1 MATNKFTRRDFLHD
15 SIERACGYLCMP
27 SLATL
32 LMNSRALAADK
43 LVCPDASAS
52 DAPAFIALDLK
63 GGASIAGNNVI
74 VYKEGGTLLTNY
86 EGLGLPNEIKPTESD
101 RIDTSLGLPMH
112 SNSALLKGI
121 KDVVTQQE
129 IWDKTTG
136 VVICTKAAD
145 DTSSN
150 ELASAPGVFLAGSSG
165 MITPLVGSDG
175 GSSGGSGGNSIT
187 PFVHSTVPVK
197 ITNIASAS
205 QIITLGNVWGQ
216 QPQRMQKVLAAIN
229 KMSYAQLDKFA
240 KLGMPQQSA
249 EMIKCGYAKAK
260 ELLTPG
266 QIDLNP
272 RNDDLIGQ
280 AAVDSLLSKSIEE
293 AAVEIAY
300 LVLKGYAGS
309 GTISLPGYDY
319 HDGSATTSDKKD
331 YEAGKTIGMMLQM
344 AANLKRKLMI
354 HVYTDGGVDPIS
366 STQTTPHGGGV
377 AKFKWSGD
385 SEVRSA
391 AFVLVYDP
399 NGRPKLNFSAS
410 ERQQLGAYQD
420 DDKGT
425 INLTPAKHAKI
436 SSSPRAQAQIVV
448 ANWLAWQGQEQKI
461 FTAMPGAPVNSS
473 ELDEYLFMSSA

>member
-1 MATNKFTRRDFLHD
+1 MTSKKLTRRDFLND

-32 LMNSRALAADK
+32 LINGRALATSN
-43 LVCPDASAS
+43 CPDASAS
-52 DAPAFIALDLK
+52 NAPAFIALDLK

-74 VYKEGGTLLTNY
+74 VYKESGELLKSY
-86 EGLGLPNEIKPTESD
+86 EGLGLPNAINPKKNSD
-101 RIDTSLGLPMH
+101 MIDTSLGLPMH
-112 SNSALLKGI
+112 TNSATLKGI
-121 KDVVTQQE
+121 KATTQPDVQA
-129 IWDKTTG
+129 KTTG

-165 MITPLVGSDG
+165 LITPLVGSDG
-175 GSSGGSGGNSIT
+175 GNAGSSGGNSIT
-187 PFVHSTVPVK
+187 PFMHSTVPVK
-197 ITNIASAS
+197 IFDIASAS
-205 QIITLGNVWGQ
+205 EIITLGDVWQQ

-229 KMSYAQLDKFA
+229 KMSFAQLDRFA
-240 KLGMPQQSA
+240 NLGMPQQHA
-249 EMIKCGYAKAK
+249 EMIKCGYMKAE

-266 QIDLNP
+266 EIDLDP
-272 RNDDLIGQ
+272 SNDNL
-280 AAVDSLLSKSIEE
+280 ANKNSVLSQGVEE

-309 GTISLPGYDY
+309 GTVSLPGYDY
-319 HDGSATTSDKKD
+319 HNGSAQLSDTKD
-331 YEAGKTIGMMLQM
+331 YEAGKTIGIMLQM
-344 AANLKRKLMI
+344 AANLQRKLMI
-354 HVYTDGGVDPIS
+354 HVYTDGGVDPS
-366 STQTTPHGGGV
+366 AGTQSTTYGETV
-377 AKFKWSGD
+377 KFVWSGD

-399 NGRPKLNFSAS
+399 SGRPKLNFSDS

-420 DDKGT
+420 EDNGT
-425 INLTPAKHAKI
+425 INLTPSRHAKI

-448 ANWLAWQGQEQKI
+448 ANWLAWQGQQQKI

-473 ELDEYLFMSSA
+473 ELDDYLFMSNS